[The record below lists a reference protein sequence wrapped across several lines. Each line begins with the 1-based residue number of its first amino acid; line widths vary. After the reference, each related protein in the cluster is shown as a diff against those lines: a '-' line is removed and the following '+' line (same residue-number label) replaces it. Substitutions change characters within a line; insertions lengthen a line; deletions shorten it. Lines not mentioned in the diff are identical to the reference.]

1 METQPDAVIWN
12 TDQRGKR
19 PDILRLAYAAYLE
32 SEGRGRTLHL
42 KRPGEPLALPRFV
55 IGEISAGQPS
65 R

>member
-32 SEGRGRTLHL
+32 SEAEAVLCISNG
-42 KRPGEPLALPRFV
+42 PGSLLALPRFV